1 MNYSLSVPRPFR
13 AFTKKK
19 DVEFCQRLFSAS
31 IEMITFF
38 FDPSL
43 FVCCI
48 ISVSLC
54 LLSLLCISSM
64 KPTWLRYMI
73 FLTCCL
79 KSVCMYLSIG
89 KFLSVFI
96 KKLLYSFECVC
107 VRTCVYIHNTHL
119 DVGKQPVGVYSFP
132 PPCGSW
138 VWNTGHQALYQY
150 LHPLSQISALISCDT
165 GLTESSWQCSFP
177 CHVKE

>member
-54 LLSLLCISSM
+54 LLSPLCISSM
-64 KPTWLRYMI
+64 KPT
-73 FLTCCL
+73 
-79 KSVCMYLSIG
+79 
-89 KFLSVFI
+89 
-96 KKLLYSFECVC
+96 
-107 VRTCVYIHNTHL
+107 
-119 DVGKQPVGVYSFP
+119 
-132 PPCGSW
+132 
-138 VWNTGHQALYQY
+138 
-150 LHPLSQISALISCDT
+150 
-165 GLTESSWQCSFP
+165 
-177 CHVKE
+177 